1 MKSLHWWLLALQR
14 QPGPWRPLFVK
25 PDGFLDV
32 FDGKTF
38 PEPWSIPTDHHGASR
53 LSVITIDA
61 SASGFG
67 FVVGDPAAPV
77 FKFAAAFTCAQ
88 SLNTSNWREA
98 KAMVYALAALTAH
111 RSVAVSPGSF
121 IIFRSDNTSAVA
133 VVNKETSKSPALHLV
148 GRELVGWAQQAGA
161 QLAATHIAGTLNV
174 VADGLSRE
182 AEALYARRVLT
193 PAGRAWLAN
202 MLTRQGLTLGAVL
215 DVTAPGYVGIRLSHR
230 VSPAPLGHGRPFV
243 AVSIPPPA
251 TMEAS
256 IRASGNVHR
265 QGWRPALLLPL
276 SADAAPQHRWGPLLG
291 RLGFVPVAQTFP
303 QCPIFEPLAQPSP
316 DATYDSTGFSFDNR
330 TTLFLWV
337 STY

>member
-67 FVVGDPAAPV
+67 FVVGNPAAPV
-77 FKFAAAFTCAQ
+77 FKYAGAFTFAQ

-98 KAMVYALAALTAH
+98 KAMVYALSILTA
-111 RSVAVSPGSF
+111 RGSVAVSPGSF

-148 GRELVGWAQQAGA
+148 GRELLSAAERVGA
-161 QLAATHIAGTLNV
+161 QLAATHIAGVLNT

-182 AEALYARRVLT
+182 AESLHAQRVLA
-193 PAGRAWLAN
+193 PAAMDWLAHV
-202 MLTRQGLTLGAVL
+202 LTGQGLTLGMVL
-215 DVTAPGYVGIRLSHR
+215 DVITPGYDGIRLSHR
-230 VSPAPLGHGRPFV
+230 VGPAPLSLEGLGV
-243 AVSIPPPA
+243 AVSIPPPS

-256 IRASGNVHR
+256 IRASVNVRR

-276 SADAAPQHRWGPLLG
+276 SADDAPQHRWGPLLG
-291 RLGFVPVAQTFP
+291 RLGFVSVAFSTP
-303 QCPIFEPLAQPSP
+303 RRSLFEPLVQGPP
-316 DATYDSTGFSFDNR
+316 DVTYDSAGFSIDPS
-330 TTLFLWV
+330 TSLFLWV
-337 STY
+337 SSH